1 MPVVV
6 IVVGSTTRF
15 LGLVTLQLNS
25 FMNLARGLAP
35 QNQHYHYPQVPAQY
49 MWLQHLA
56 GSHAQS
62 PELPDFS
69 GLFPALRMRAFPK
82 LHRCGAAL
90 ESTCLCTADVEQP
103 SAPHACA
110 QQMWSSP
117 QLHMLVHSRCGA
129 ALKST
134 CLCTAD
140 VEQPSTPHA
149 CAQQMWSS
157 PRVHMLVHSR
167 CGAALE
173 STCLCTAD
181 VEQPSTPHAC
191 AQQRPEAGS
200 QPLEFSCREHG
211 AF

>member
-25 FMNLARGLAP
+25 SMDLARGLAP

-69 GLFPALRMRAFPK
+69 GLLPALRDESFPQAPQMWSSPRVHM
-82 LHRCGAAL
+82 LVHSRCGAAL
-90 ESTCLCTADVEQP
+90 SSTCLCTADVEQP
-103 SAPHACA
+103 S
-110 QQMWSSP
+110 S
-117 QLHMLVHSRCGA
+117 
-129 ALKST
+129 
-134 CLCTAD
+134 
-140 VEQPSTPHA
+140 PHA

-157 PRVHMLVHSR
+157 PRLHMLVHSR

-181 VEQPSTPHAC
+181 VEQPSSPHAC
-191 AQQRPEAGS
+191 AQQMWSSPRLHMLVHNRGQRQGHS
-200 QPLEFSCREHG
+200 H
-211 AF
+211 